1 MRRARAERFFTHVV
15 MAEEYLRMYR
25 HLLETGTL
33 PPGRV
38 APCAPT

>member
-38 APCAPT
+38 TAVPAT